1 MLIQAGCKCSQFSV
15 DIRTVIEHVPKK
27 NLHMLFSHFC
37 VFTSGANGPNNPH
50 KGFQNFDGI
59 YILTE
64 AQASFIVGLP
74 ISAATWRIGLSKNDR
89 PFIQQPLYCHA
100 IVQVHLAVAI
110 SPVAAEALYL
120 HFFLH
125 GHWQAMKSS
134 PQAATA
140 AASPALIRP
149 CSTRPGGAIVFDHHG
164 VRQRIRLDFGDEGF
178 KNGNTWAP
186 WLEVWRRSF

>member
-1 MLIQAGCKCSQFSV
+1 MHQG
-15 DIRTVIEHVPKK
+15 T
-27 NLHMLFSHFC
+27 LFSILLKSLKT
-37 VFTSGANGPNNPH
+37 VVEP
-50 KGFQNFDGI
+50 

-89 PFIQQPLYCHA
+89 PFIQQSLYCHA
-100 IVQVHLAVAI
+100 ILQVHLAVAI

-125 GHWQAMKSS
+125 GHRQAMKSS

-140 AASPALIRP
+140 AASPALIGLRRA
-149 CSTRPGGAIVFDHHG
+149 RPGSAVVFDDHG
-164 VRQRIRLDFGDEGF
+164 VGQRIRLDFSDEGL
-178 KNGNTWAP
+178 KDGNTWAP
-186 WLEVWRRSF
+186 WLEGYWRRCGSGGPKKM